1 MPHTRGMLQACP
13 HLQRHAGAFSVR
25 GTFDGLMDPVA
36 QLRLCLSK
44 CASCQNPQVCIV
56 PRLAHLPALNRERP
70 SLQTG
75 GDWKLAHVDCCLPL
89 IDQSLAHARQSKSI
103 AESNYQRRSML
114 TYAIAEARLYRSP
127 LGLALARFAVRALYQ
142 YGPCMPARPTAH
154 LPQTCGA
161 AGDQIALAPI
171 RVGPCAP

>member
-1 MPHTRGMLQACP
+1 M
-13 HLQRHAGAFSVR
+13 
-25 GTFDGLMDPVA
+25 
-36 QLRLCLSK
+36 
-44 CASCQNPQVCIV
+44 
-56 PRLAHLPALNRERP
+56 
-70 SLQTG
+70 QTG

-142 YGPCMPARPTAH
+142 YGRCMPARPTAH
-154 LPQTCGA
+154 QPQTCGA